1 MLVLQVLADRLGDFQ
16 IELTSLPGSDY
27 YMETGDMMATDG
39 LEKLKSSMLSILDQ
53 LAIQEFQTIFH
64 SGVYVWQ
71 YVVSL
76 TSMRMLG
83 QRVYFRGFLALKD
96 ASSNDIDGSL

>member
-1 MLVLQVLADRLGDFQ
+1 
-16 IELTSLPGSDY
+16 
-27 YMETGDMMATDG
+27 MMAIDG
-39 LEKLKSSMLSILDQ
+39 LEELKKFDAIYFDQ

-71 YVVSL
+71 YVNLL

-83 QRVYFRGFLALKD
+83 QRVYFRGFLAP
-96 ASSNDIDGSL
+96 